1 MECAPGQIAADFL
14 KAMVEVRA
22 TRVSLGVQSMVDA
35 EAAATGRMHTRAI
48 VEEDVRRLREA
59 GLAVNVD
66 LIAGLPGQTMASW
79 TESVEAVC
87 GLGVEHA
94 SLYMLEVDE
103 DSRLGR
109 ELIGG
114 GARYGAGL
122 VATDDAVAAMYEAGC
137 ARLEQAGLRQYEIS
151 NFARPGAESRH
162 NLRYWRREPYLGVG
176 LDAHSML
183 RNREG
188 RPVRFGNT
196 DELSEYLAGSAEDEV
211 ELRGSR
217 GGDWRRRGFSDLR
230 LVEGVSLTALRA
242 EFGDVAVAG
251 FDDVVSETGEDGLL
265 RREGDRVALTMRG
278 RMLSNEVFAEFIGIP
293 VFGVIARD
301 DVVGFAV
308 ADAVICVSGGCGGF
322 FDQAADVGFHRVAV
336 AEADG
341 GDADGAGAID
351 VIGHGQIVAAAV
363 FGLGLPV
370 AVEHGVVQAHLLRE
384 AGDLGDVLGVIAV
397 DAENGESLRRVFLL
411 ESDEP
416 WHLHAAGCAPGGPEV
431 DEHGFAAEVGE
442 RDVMTCEVAQGKGG
456 RGLVEKR

>member
-1 MECAPGQIAADFL
+1 MSETLGLYISVPFCRAKCTYCNFASGVFPASEHGRYVARVCEEIRGARERAEHEGWCLPERVGSIYLGGGTPSTLEPERLREIFVAIGESFAVERDAEITVECAPGQIAPDFL

-35 EAAATGRMHTRAI
+35 EAAATGRMHTRAV

-151 NFARPGAESRH
+151 NFARSGAESRH

-196 DELSEYLAGSAEDEV
+196 DELSEYLAGTAEGSAEVVDRAAEI
-211 ELRGSR
+211 EEAWFLG
-217 GGDWRRRGFSDLR
+217 LR
-230 LVEGVSLTALRA
+230 LVDGVSLTAMRA

-251 FDDVVSETGEDGLL
+251 FDGVVMKLVNDGLL

-301 DVVGFAV
+301 ESSD
-308 ADAVICVSGGCGGF
+308 
-322 FDQAADVGFHRVAV
+322 
-336 AEADG
+336 
-341 GDADGAGAID
+341 
-351 VIGHGQIVAAAV
+351 
-363 FGLGLPV
+363 LP
-370 AVEHGVVQAHLLRE
+370 LLTR
-384 AGDLGDVLGVIAV
+384 
-397 DAENGESLRRVFLL
+397 
-411 ESDEP
+411 
-416 WHLHAAGCAPGGPEV
+416 
-431 DEHGFAAEVGE
+431 
-442 RDVMTCEVAQGKGG
+442 
-456 RGLVEKR
+456 